1 MTTGLHEEMNTA
13 IVRMRR
19 CTDDNV
25 LSDVR
30 AAVGY
35 IKTQSFVQGDKI
47 GIVRFCDGGR
57 VSYLASCTISDI
69 SASVIFYWGASA
81 PRLEAAPRRWGR
93 RPISAA
99 LCWGY
104 LVRTT

>member
-47 GIVRFCDGGR
+47 GIVGFCDGGR

-69 SASVIFYWGASA
+69 SASVIFYWGH
-81 PRLEAAPRRWGR
+81 RRRAWR
-93 RPISAA
+93 RPLAVGADGQYRLPYAGVI
-99 LCWGY
+99 W
-104 LVRTT
+104 

>member
-1 MTTGLHEEMNTA
+1 MVARLLSQGYLGLAPSMFHREDPMTTGLHEEMNTA

-47 GIVRFCDGGR
+47 GIVGFCDGG
-57 VSYLASCTISDI
+57 
-69 SASVIFYWGASA
+69 
-81 PRLEAAPRRWGR
+81 
-93 RPISAA
+93 
-99 LCWGY
+99 
-104 LVRTT
+104 